1 VIDDAA
7 PERPQ
12 GLIRHAT
19 TKLPAFIGLA
29 GLGLIAALVLGLPE
43 LVALAAPFALVAAA
57 GLAFAER
64 SRVEA
69 GVELAREL
77 TVEGEDLEAQL
88 KVWSATGV
96 ERLDLV
102 LDLPQEIELV
112 QGASPISLSLER
124 GEERTLEFTL
134 HGRRWGGYT
143 LGSVG
148 MRAYERF
155 GLFADEGWFERLQPL
170 KVHPRPEAMKELLR
184 PQETQVFSGNQVA
197 REKGEG
203 IEFAD
208 LRRFVPGDRPRR
220 INWRASARRDEL
232 WVNELHAERN
242 ADVILFLDSFSEAG
256 GEGES
261 TLDRAVRAAAALA
274 TNYLTEKDRVGF
286 VSFGGVL
293 NWLLP
298 STGLVQLYRIVDS
311 LLDTEIVFNYAW
323 KDLEVI
329 PRRTLPPKALIVA
342 LTPLLDARAVGVLLD
357 LRARGFDLAIVEISP
372 EPFAI
377 VGGDEL
383 ERVAHRLWLLRR
395 EALRARYER
404 FGVPLAVWDDDASFL
419 AALEEVRIFR
429 RYAPRVPVL

>member
-1 VIDDAA
+1 HRPAGARDGADAGGGGLAPRRRDSVIDDAA

-12 GLIRHAT
+12 GLTRYAT

-64 SRVEA
+64 PRVEA
-69 GVELAREL
+69 GVDLAREL
-77 TVEGEDLEAQL
+77 TVEGEDLEARV
-88 KVWSATGV
+88 KVWSPTGV

-102 LDLPQEIELV
+102 LDLPPEIALV
-112 QGASPISLSLER
+112 HGSSPVSLSLER

-155 GLFADEGWFERLQPL
+155 RLFADEGWFERLQPL
-170 KVHPRPEAMKELLR
+170 KVYPRPEAMNELLR

-298 STGLVQLYRIVDS
+298 STGLAQLYRIVDS
-311 LLDTEIVFNYAW
+311 
-323 KDLEVI
+323 
-329 PRRTLPPKALIVA
+329 
-342 LTPLLDARAVGVLLD
+342 
-357 LRARGFDLAIVEISP
+357 
-372 EPFAI
+372 
-377 VGGDEL
+377 
-383 ERVAHRLWLLRR
+383 
-395 EALRARYER
+395 
-404 FGVPLAVWDDDASFL
+404 
-419 AALEEVRIFR
+419 
-429 RYAPRVPVL
+429 